1 MTTQDVDAF
10 KKAEAFLETAR
21 ARASDDATRQILLR
35 FYECLSMGKPVTIG
49 AVATASG
56 LGCDGVRKS
65 LGRVSAGNIQ
75 FDDMGR
81 VVGIGGLTLEPT
93 RHRLTIDDRTLYTWC
108 AFDTLFAPEILGR
121 PVAVVSSCP
130 TSDTPIRLTV
140 TPEGVKRLDPED
152 AVLSFVTPD
161 ADACCA
167 DIRGSFCRHVNFFA
181 SRQAA
186 LDWPEAVGDMLIL
199 TIAEGFQLGR
209 IRNQSAF
216 GEILFS

>member
-1 MTTQDVDAF
+1 LQ
-10 KKAEAFLETAR
+10 
-21 ARASDDATRQILLR
+21 
-35 FYECLSMGKPVTIG
+35 FYQCLSMGKPVTIG
-49 AVATASG
+49 TVATA
-56 LGCDGVRKS
+56 CGVGRDDVRES
-65 LGRVSAGNIQ
+65 LGRVPASSIQ
-75 FDDMGR
+75 FDDRGR

-93 RHRLTIDDRTLYTWC
+93 RHRLTVDDRTLYTWC

-121 PVAVVSSCP
+121 PVAVDSNCP

-140 TPEGVKRLDPED
+140 TSDGVEHPDPED

-186 LDWPEAVGDMLIL
+186 LDWPEAVGDMLVL
-199 TIAEGFQLGR
+199 TIDEGFRLGR
-209 IRNQSAF
+209 VRNQSAF